1 MDGIAPSETM
11 DRMLVYRNLLC
22 AEDHIDEIF
31 DAARSSDEVEMLRN
45 WKTAIEGVRSS
56 LGFKEVDH
64 RYHCLTKHLALAY
77 EAAREVAKATH
88 SESDFETA
96 RLLRSYLVMSLERLL
111 GAKIE
116 NCARCKEKH
125 EQRNENEQTVG
136 GRASI
141 QSDTDE
147 APESE
152 DEHPELDGGEEE
164 Q

>member
-1 MDGIAPSETM
+1 MDGLAPKETM

-22 AEDHIDEIF
+22 AEDHLDEIF
-31 DAARSSDEVEMLRN
+31 DAARSSDELEMLKN
-45 WKTAIEGVRSS
+45 WKIAIEGVRSS

-96 RLLRSYLVMSLERLL
+96 NLLRSYLTMSLERLL
-111 GAKIE
+111 CAKIE
-116 NCARCKEKH
+116 NCARCKEEH
-125 EQRNENEQTVG
+125 EQRIEDEQTAG

-141 QSDTDE
+141 ESDAD
-147 APESE
+147 ASSESE
-152 DEHPELDGGEEE
+152 DVFTAVARSQKG
-164 Q
+164 

>member
-1 MDGIAPSETM
+1 MDGLAPKETM

-22 AEDHIDEIF
+22 AEDHLDEIF
-31 DAARSSDEVEMLRN
+31 DAARSSDELEMLKN
-45 WKTAIEGVRSS
+45 WKIAIEGVRSS

-96 RLLRSYLVMSLERLL
+96 SLLRSYLTMSLERLL
-111 GAKIE
+111 CAKIE
-116 NCARCKEKH
+116 NCARCKEEH
-125 EQRNENEQTVG
+125 EQRIEDEQTTG

-141 QSDTDE
+141 ESDAD
-147 APESE
+147 ASSESE
-152 DEHPELDGGEEE
+152 DVFTAVARS
-164 Q
+164 QKR